1 MKKNTAYT
9 IGSLIVLLI
18 CAFCFVILPAFT
30 GSDAQ
35 QETLPAFGKFKG
47 KKIKYE
53 QGTDYYNYVSQYG
66 QMYQNYGRQ
75 IDSSTYYYIFSYAF
89 NATVQKMFYED
100 AVKSSGYI
108 APKSK
113 INRQLVTYFSDS
125 NGKYDPKLYHA
136 TDEATK
142 KKIRQSVEDSIYTSR
157 YYDDVFGSESDL
169 VGNEGL
175 YGIKESDSEL
185 DFLTSYG
192 KTKRGFNM
200 AAFSMS
206 DYPQDEIITYG
217 KNNSAKFNKFDLSVI
232 TVDDKATATNLL
244 KRIENNEITF
254 EDAISEEYST
264 KAFTNTEG
272 KITNAYQYQ
281 IENILS
287 NKEDLAVLS
296 NLTSGTLSPVI
307 ETTNS
312 FSIFKKNADTIS
324 TDLSQKETVDFIASY
339 MKNYE
344 STIIEDYFTAK
355 ATDFA
360 NEAMKSDFKQAC
372 KAMNIEN
379 VEIAPFPLNFGSVNI
394 TQSVDTSLTGLSN
407 ADVNEN
413 FLTTAFSLSKNEIS
427 SPIVMNNYVVVLQY
441 TGSEKA
447 ADTEEASPVA
457 VSDIENYDASSA
469 DSFVMASEDLENNF
483 ANVYFNYL
491 MSN

>member
-1 MKKNTAYT
+1 

-30 GSDAQ
+30 GSDAH
-35 QETLPAFGKFKG
+35 QETLPAFGKYKG
-47 KKIKYE
+47 KEIRYE
-53 QGTDYYNYVSQYG
+53 QGTDYFNYVSQYG
-66 QMYQNYGRQ
+66 QMYQSYGQQ

-100 AVKSSGYI
+100 AVKSSGYV
-108 APKSK
+108 APKNK

-125 NGKYDPKLYHA
+125 NGKYDPKLYHQ
-136 TDEATK
+136 TDDATK
-142 KKIRQSVEDSIYTSR
+142 KEIRQGVENGIYTGR
-157 YYDDVFGSESDL
+157 YYDDVFGSDSDL

-175 YGIKESDSEL
+175 YGIKESDAEL

-200 AAFSMS
+200 AAFSMN
-206 DYPQDEIITYG
+206 DYPEEETAKYG

-272 KITNAYQYQ
+272 KITNSYQYQ
-281 IENILS
+281 VENILS
-287 NKEDLAVLS
+287 NKEDLVILS
-296 NLTSGTLSPVI
+296 NLTTGALSPVI
-307 ETTNS
+307 ETTDS
-312 FSIFKKNADTIS
+312 FSIFKKNADTAAPDF
-324 TDLSQKETVDFIASY
+324 TNKETIDFVASY

-355 ATDFA
+355 ATDFT
-360 NEAMKSDFKQAC
+360 NEAMKSDFKTAC
-372 KAMNIEN
+372 EALEIEN
-379 VEIAPFPLNFGSVNI
+379 IEIAPFPLNYGSVNI
-394 TQSVDTSLTGLSN
+394 TQSVDTSLTGLAN

-413 FLTTAFSLSKNEIS
+413 FLTTAFSLNKNEIS
-427 SPIVMNNYVVVLQY
+427 SPVVMNNYVVVLQY
-441 TGSEKA
+441 TGDGEA
-447 ADTEEASPVA
+447 AKTEEEASPVA
-457 VSDIENYDASSA
+457 VSDIENYDTSSA

>member
-30 GSDAQ
+30 GSDAH
-35 QETLPAFGKFKG
+35 QETLPAFGKYKG
-47 KKIKYE
+47 KEIKYE
-53 QGTDYYNYVSQYG
+53 QGTDYFNYVSQYG
-66 QMYQNYGRQ
+66 QIFQSRGQQ

-100 AVKSSGYI
+100 AVKSSGYV
-108 APKSK
+108 APKNK
-113 INRQLVTYFSDS
+113 ITRELVQYFSDS
-125 NGKYDPKLYHA
+125 NGKYDSKLYHE

-142 KKIRQSVEDSIYTSR
+142 KELRKGVEDSIYTSR
-157 YYDDVFGSESDL
+157 YYDDLFGSDSDL
-169 VGNEGL
+169 VGNQGL
-175 YGIKESDSEL
+175 YGIKESDAEL

-192 KTKRGFNM
+192 KEKRGFNM
-200 AAFSMS
+200 ASFAMS
-206 DYPQDEIITYG
+206 DYPEEEITKYG

-232 TVDDKATATNLL
+232 TIDDKATATNLL

-254 EDAISEEYST
+254 EDALSEEYST

-287 NKEDLAVLS
+287 NKEDLSIIS
-296 NLTSGTLSPVI
+296 NLTNGALSPVI
-307 ETTNS
+307 ATGNS
-312 FSIFKKNADTIS
+312 FSIFKKNNDTQS
-324 TDLSQKETVDFIASY
+324 PDFSNKETIDFVSSY

-355 ATDFA
+355 ATDFT
-360 NEAMKSDFKQAC
+360 NEAMRSDFQSAC
-372 KAMNIEN
+372 QAMNIEN
-379 VEIAPFPLNFGSVNI
+379 VEIAPFPLNYGSVNI
-394 TQSVDTSLTGLSN
+394 TQSVDTSLAGLAN

-413 FLTTAFSLSKNEIS
+413 FLTTAFTLSKNEIS

-441 TGSEKA
+441 TGK
-447 ADTEEASPVA
+447 EEADAENESPVA

-469 DSFVMASEDLENNF
+469 DSFVMTSEDLENNF
-483 ANVYFNYL
+483 ANVYFNYF